1 MKDIENRAD
10 IDLIMNAFYK
20 RALVDDAIGYFF
32 SEVVHLDLEHH
43 LPIIG
48 DFWESTLFG
57 SPTYSTRGRNP
68 LAIHKHLHQLSP
80 LTAAHFNRWLQLFTT
95 VVDEEFE
102 GERAGHL
109 KMRAEAIAARMQEA
123 LNIGSDGVNA
133 HTSS

>member
-32 SEVVHLDLEHH
+32 TEVVHLDLEHH

-57 SPTYSTRGRNP
+57 SSTYSTRARNP
-68 LAIHKHLHQLSP
+68 LAIHQHLHQLSP
-80 LTAAHFNRWLQLFTT
+80 LASAHFERWLHLFTT
-95 VVDEEFE
+95 VVDELFE
-102 GERAGHL
+102 GERTEHL
-109 KMRAEAIAARMQEA
+109 KTRAHAIAARMQDA
-123 LNIGSDGVNA
+123 LGIRTDGLNA
-133 HTSS
+133 HTNS